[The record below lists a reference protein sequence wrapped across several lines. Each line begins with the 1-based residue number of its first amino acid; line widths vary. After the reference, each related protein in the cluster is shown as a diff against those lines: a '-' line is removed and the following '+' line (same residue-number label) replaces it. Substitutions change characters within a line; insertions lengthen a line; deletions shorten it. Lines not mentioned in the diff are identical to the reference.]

1 VVGWVGTGRMGRPLA
16 GFILAAGY
24 PLVVTSR
31 GEASRRRLVEQGAR
45 EAANAADCAQ
55 EAQVVFT
62 SLPDDAVVRAVLL
75 GSGGVLERAGEGTIL
90 AETSTISTQLSGELA
105 REAERQGVEYLRMPI
120 SGNAAS
126 AERGEV
132 TALVSGPEPAWS
144 AVRPIVETFSTA
156 QVYLGADE
164 QARVM
169 KLVVNAV
176 VVNTAQS
183 MAEALTL
190 GRKAGLD
197 WVTMLDTL
205 AESTIAS
212 PWLKAKAL
220 LLRERD
226 FTPTMTTTLI
236 LKDMDLVLAAAREHG
251 VPMPLAA
258 STRQLLQVLVGE
270 GYADEDYLSSVKL
283 TERQAGLPADT
294 AR

>member
-1 VVGWVGTGRMGRPLA
+1 MGRPLA
-16 GFILAAGY
+16 GFILAAGF
-24 PLVVTSR
+24 PLVV
-31 GEASRRRLVEQGAR
+31 ASRSDESRRALVERGAR
-45 EAANAADCAQ
+45 EAASAAGCAQ
-55 EAQVVFT
+55 VAQVVFT
-62 SLPDDAVVRAVLL
+62 SLPDDAAVRAVLL
-75 GSGGVLERAGEGTIL
+75 GDGGVLERAGSDTIL
-90 AETSTISTQLSGELA
+90 AETSTISTELSGEIA
-105 REAERQGVEYLRMPI
+105 REAERHGVSYLRMPI

-126 AERGEV
+126 ADRGEV
-132 TALVSGPEPAWS
+132 TALVSGPEPAWR

-156 QVYLGADE
+156 QVYLGSGE
-164 QARVM
+164 EARIM

-176 VVNTAQS
+176 VVNTAQA

-212 PWLKAKAL
+212 PWLKAKTR

-283 TERQAGLPADT
+283 TERQAGLPSDPAH
-294 AR
+294 

>member
-1 VVGWVGTGRMGRPLA
+1 MGRPLA

-24 PLVVTSR
+24 PLVV
-31 GEASRRRLVEQGAR
+31 ASRSDESRRALVERGAR
-45 EAANAADCAQ
+45 EAASAADCAHV
-55 EAQVVFT
+55 AQVVFT
-62 SLPDDAVVRAVLL
+62 SLPDDAAVRAVLL
-75 GSGGVLERAGEGTIL
+75 GDGGVVAGAGAGTIL
-90 AETSTISTQLSGELA
+90 AETSTISTELSGEIA
-105 REAERQGVEYLRMPI
+105 REAERHGVSYLRMPI

-126 AERGEV
+126 ADRGEV
-132 TALVSGPEPAWS
+132 TALVSGPEPAWQ

-156 QVYLGADE
+156 QVYLGSGE
-164 QARVM
+164 QARIM

-212 PWLKAKAL
+212 PWLKAKTR

-270 GYADEDYLSSVKL
+270 GYGDEDYLSSVKL
-283 TERQAGLPADT
+283 TERQAGLPSDPAH
-294 AR
+294 

>member
-1 VVGWVGTGRMGRPLA
+1 MAGWSQGP
-16 GFILAAGY
+16 AA
-24 PLVVTSR
+24 
-31 GEASRRRLVEQGAR
+31 
-45 EAANAADCAQ
+45 
-55 EAQVVFT
+55 
-62 SLPDDAVVRAVLL
+62 
-75 GSGGVLERAGEGTIL
+75 GTIL
-90 AETSTISTQLSGELA
+90 AETSTISTELSGEIA
-105 REAERQGVEYLRMPI
+105 REAERHGVSYLRMPI

-126 AERGEV
+126 ADRGEV
-132 TALVSGPEPAWS
+132 TALVSGPEPAWQ

-156 QVYLGADE
+156 QVYLGSGE
-164 QARVM
+164 EARIM

-212 PWLKAKAL
+212 PWLKAKAR

-270 GYADEDYLSSVKL
+270 GYADEDYLSSVKVDRA
-283 TERQAGLPADT
+283 TGGPAVGPG
-294 AR
+294 ALRE